1 MSLLIAMTG
10 FADEW
15 TLVTDASDLQ
25 AGDQIV
31 IAYADTE
38 HDVYVTATTSIK
50 KTSSAAFMETVN
62 ATFSADYTQLT
73 AIGSNTAVF
82 TLGGSAGA
90 WTLTNQNGDKLG
102 ATAAKK
108 LAWNSGTTTW
118 TISIVGEATIKSTGT
133 DLGQIQ
139 YNYNNNSPR
148 FCNYKGTMKDVLIFR
163 QGSAVPQVTIHYQ
176 GFPYRKTHCDDP
188 VFKAGTEYTISSF
201 IPVVN
206 GKRFVAWNFEGEEFA
221 PGATITVPEKDVL
234 FIPVWHDETGISNNE
249 TRVNATKQIRN
260 GQLII
265 VRDGVEYDVM
275 GVKLQ

>member
-15 TLVTDASDLQ
+15 TLVTNPAELQ

-31 IAYADTE
+31 LGCYTKGK
-38 HDVYVTATTSIK
+38 TASTTISGSQTKYLEGI
-50 KTSSAAFMETVN
+50 TS
-62 ATFSADYTQLT
+62 TFSGSQLV
-73 AIGSNTAVF
+73 SMNESTAVF
-82 TLGGSAGA
+82 TLSGNASA
-90 WTLTNQNGDKLG
+90 WTLTNQNGQVLG

-108 LAWNSGTTTW
+108 LAWNNPNATNTW
-118 TISIVGEATIKSTGT
+118 TITENGIQSTNSSFGT
-133 DLGQIQ
+133 IQ
-139 YNYNNNSPR
+139 YNEQGSSR
-148 FCNYKGTMKDVLIFR
+148 FTVYTSSQTPVQVYRK
-163 QGSAVPQVTIHYQ
+163 GSAVPQVTIHYQ

-206 GKRFVAWNFEGEEFA
+206 GKRFVAWNFEGEEYA

-249 TRVNATKQIRN
+249 SLVNATKQIRN